1 MSLLITSELNVLYL
15 RLHGTVLSS
24 AFLSCPVSILLSA
37 REQCRCVLL
46 SQKAS
51 LFFRISSHCRPQR
64 NPLFKTDLVL
74 DSSGV
79 HFSPPVES
87 FEKSLISLFNKGI
100 LVTHTVPQ
108 LEKVNSFAST
118 VAELCESPQCIA
130 AWHRHPRAHT
140 EGNSSRSR

>member
-1 MSLLITSELNVLYL
+1 MSLLVNSECSVSYL
-15 RLHGTVLSS
+15 QLHGTVLLSS
-24 AFLSCPVSILLSA
+24 AFLSSPVGFLVSA
-37 REQCRCVLL
+37 PEQYSCVPL

-51 LFFRISSHCRPQR
+51 LFFLISSHCRPQR
-64 NPLFKTDLVL
+64 NPLFVTDLVL

-87 FEKSLISLFNKGI
+87 FEKSLISLFDKGI

-118 VAELCESPQCIA
+118 VI
-130 AWHRHPRAHT
+130 
-140 EGNSSRSR
+140 